1 MKMQTCQIPSSRDGE
16 KQSLRYVAGGKRFP
30 LVVFLHTWSGS
41 CEMEEPAWVELA
53 RERNWSLIQPDYRGP
68 NVRPEACG
76 SDLAQQ
82 DILDAVQWAKGEFS
96 ASADRVF
103 LMGVSGGGHMAML
116 MAARHPKMWA
126 AVSEWVGISDLR
138 QWYFEHLRDGEPE
151 SYAQNIM
158 ACVGGAPGTTSAD
171 VQLRLRSPL
180 GQLASAKDVPI
191 DFNAGIHDGHTG
203 SVPIHHTLDAFN
215 EIAAAVG
222 AAAVTAR
229 EIQQLGRRSNLADPL
244 DSNRV
249 EDAVYGR
256 KIHLRRHAGKSRVTI
271 FEGGHEGL
279 PAAAFDWFD
288 RHN

>member
-1 MKMQTCQIPSSRDGE
+1 MKMQTSEIPSSRDGE

-41 CEMEEPAWVELA
+41 YEMEEPAWVELA
-53 RERNWSLIQPDYRGP
+53 RQRNWSLIQPDYRGP

-82 DILDAVQWAKGEFS
+82 DILDAVEWGKGELS
-96 ASADRVF
+96 ASAERVF

-116 MAARHPKMWA
+116 MAARHPKMWK

-151 SYAQNIM
+151 SYAQYIM
-158 ACVGGAPGTTSAD
+158 ACVGGAPGTTLAD
-171 VQLRLRSPL
+171 VQLGLRSPL
-180 GQLASAKDVPI
+180 GQLAAAKDVPI

-203 SVPIHHTLDAFN
+203 SVPIHHSLDAFN

-229 EIQQLGRRSNLADPL
+229 EIQQLGSRTNLAQPL
-244 DSNRV
+244 DSDRV

-256 KIHLRRHAGKSRVTI
+256 KIHFRRYAGKSRVTI